1 MTWTTNLWPRAYIGT
16 YLESKTPLVLQFLFV
31 ISYVIFEQKMW
42 SWLKVTSWLD
52 WVNVPKLAIQM
63 SGSQRDHL
71 ILARLAE
78 GKTTMKGQKTN
89 LEGKGFDLLSSS
101 CSKVCREKVFF
112 VERFEKLLINNQKE
126 IDSNFSKVKCFFKKK
141 YGPSWASCCLFSSFS
156 NKHYNFHNNKCE

>member
-16 YLESKTPLVLQFLFV
+16 YLESKTPLVLQFLF
-31 ISYVIFEQKMW
+31 VIFEQKMW

-126 IDSNFSKVKCFFKKK
+126 IDLNFSIVKWVFLKKWAILGLLLFIFVFFKQT
-141 YGPSWASCCLFSSFS
+141 LQFSQ
-156 NKHYNFHNNKCE
+156 